1 MMYAELTGARYRVPV
16 LRTIARQD
24 PMAPSPH
31 RQAPISAARL
41 AGLLGLICIAGCS
54 PYRIIDMPS
63 TNQSS
68 RVDYLVIHFT
78 SENFAESYRLL
89 GTRTENPVSAHYLI
103 PTPDDPSYDRRKP
116 LIHRLVP
123 EHRRAWHAGQSYW
136 AGEESLNDRS
146 IGIELVNESRC
157 REASPQA
164 TELEALGQ
172 SCQFLPFAGEQI
184 DLLIYLARDIL
195 DRYPGIDPVDVV
207 GHSDIAPDR
216 KTDPGP
222 LFPWKQLH
230 DAGIGAWYDEAL
242 VKVWRNRFCAG
253 APDRQ
258 ITRRALRAYGYD
270 IDESD
275 DELSYQKVIRA
286 FQMHFLPERVSARA
300 DTETLAVLFALLEK
314 YRPEALEALDLGLS
328 SATID
333 SQTIQATDCRRE
345 PTSAYPDRAPSEATG
360 FPF

>member
-1 MMYAELTGARYRVPV
+1 
-16 LRTIARQD
+16 
-24 PMAPSPH
+24 MAPSRH
-31 RQAPISAARL
+31 KQAPISAARL
-41 AGLLGLICIAGCS
+41 AGLIGVLCLVGCS
-54 PYRIIDMPS
+54 PYRIIDTPS

-68 RVDYLVIHFT
+68 RIDYLVIHFT
-78 SENFAESYRLL
+78 SEDFAESYRLL

-103 PTPDDPSYDRRKP
+103 PTPDDRSYERRKP

-146 IGIELVNESRC
+146 IGIELVNVSRC
-157 REASPQA
+157 REAPPQA
-164 TELEALGQ
+164 TELEPLDQ
-172 SCQFLPFAGEQI
+172 SCRFLPFAGEQI

-230 DAGIGAWYDEAL
+230 DAGIGAWYDEAS
-242 VKVWRNRFCAG
+242 VRVWRNRFCASG
-253 APDRQ
+253 RDRQ
-258 ITRRALRAYGYD
+258 LARRALQAYGYG

-286 FQMHFLPERVSARA
+286 FQMHFLPERITARA
-300 DTETLAVLFALLEK
+300 DFETLAVLFALLEK
-314 YRPEALEALDLGLS
+314 YRPEALEALDAELS
-328 SATID
+328 LPTID
-333 SQTIQATDCRRE
+333 NQTIPAADCRLE
-345 PTSAYPDRAPSEATG
+345 PTSVDPD
-360 FPF
+360 